1 MGNLH
6 HKGYN
11 GSVKYSEE
19 DKCLYG
25 KVLGLRNSLILY
37 EGNSLDELKA
47 DFETSVENYLYRCI
61 RKGIEPEK
69 PYNGV
74 LNICISSDTHLKI
87 AMYAENHGTSIDA
100 FIHDSIERRLETA
113 Y

>member
-1 MGNLH
+1 MGYLH

-11 GSVKYSEE
+11 GSVEYSEE

-25 KVLGLRNSLILY
+25 KILGLKNSLILY

-47 DFETSVENYLYRCI
+47 DFEEGVENYIDRCT
-61 RKGIEPEK
+61 RKGVEPEK
-69 PYNGV
+69 PYNGM
-74 LNICISSDTHLKI
+74 LNINISSDVHVKI
-87 AMYAENHGTSIDA
+87 AMYAEYHRTSIDA
-100 FIHDSIERRLETA
+100 LISDLIEKRLQTA

>member
-6 HKGYN
+6 YKGYN
-11 GSVKYSEE
+11 GSVEYSEE
-19 DKCLYG
+19 DRCLYG
-25 KVLGLRNSLILY
+25 KILGLRNSLILY
-37 EGNSLDELKA
+37 EGNSLAELQE
-47 DFETSVENYLYRCI
+47 DFESGVENYLDRCH

-74 LNICISSDTHLKI
+74 LNICISSDTHVKI
-87 AMYAENHGTSIDA
+87 AMFAEHQGTSIDS
-100 FIHDSIERRLETA
+100 FISDLIEKRLETA